1 MESQVKLCGFGWIL
15 VLHGEQTIPQIT
27 NTGTMQVSAKT
38 APVVNNQNTERPK
51 ASLEKKEANDKIQ
64 DPVSKK
70 TPRFPGN
77 SKLGKKTMPPNPD
90 LNNILRADSHEST
103 MTLRRTYGMVV
114 SGFENVAKQQQLTSE
129 GAEQFGKTCLL
140 YTSDAADE

>member
-1 MESQVKLCGFGWIL
+1 MESQVKLGEFGWIL
-15 VLHGEQTIPQIT
+15 VLHRVQTIPQIN
-27 NTGTMQVSAKT
+27 NTETMQVSAKI
-38 APVVNNQNTERPK
+38 APVVNNQNTERQK
-51 ASLEKKEANDKIQ
+51 APLEKKEANNKTQ

-70 TPRFPGN
+70 TSRFPGN

-114 SGFENVAKQQQLTSE
+114 SGLKTLPSNCSSLQTQQSNLV
-129 GAEQFGKTCLL
+129 KL
-140 YTSDAADE
+140 